1 MGLLNLLRKSKPVE
15 QPLPPRCVLIVGDD
29 EVTAEVVRQYLENA
43 GFDVCAGSTVNE
55 ALAMLDR
62 GPGVSFD
69 LIIGDFYNPENDGR
83 RFLQSAR
90 FRLGRTAFPPVIFL
104 MDSESDEVVAK
115 QMGVSE
121 VLHKPVDSEMLIR
134 CVQSRVAIRQLLPS

>member
-29 EVTAEVVRQYLENA
+29 EVTAELVRQYLQEA

-55 ALAMLDR
+55 ALAMLDS
-62 GPGVSFD
+62 GVSFD

-104 MDSESDEVVAK
+104 MDSEADEVVAK
-115 QMGVSE
+115 QMGVCE

-134 CVQSRVAIRQLLPS
+134 CVQSRVAIRQLMPS